1 MRRALIAAP
10 AAASGVRGGHPRPR
24 RHGDHPGSDRR
35 DHERRA
41 GGDRPEPFRISFQDR
56 SGRTLLREV
65 HNREPAGRPLPLT
78 RDPEP
83 FALEREPDNASY
95 SPLGFELG
103 RERRA
108 QWNAGF
114 WNGDMLFSRRYG
126 SAHFAHRVL
135 NAIPI
140 RRRRSAARCPPAR
153 GAGCSSGWS
162 RTWRARSACAPG
174 CATRPGVISMADSF
188 VAAPR

>member
-1 MRRALIAAP
+1 MTTSAGRAVIEP
-10 AAASGVRGGHPRPR
+10 A
-24 RHGDHPGSDRR
+24 
-35 DHERRA
+35 
-41 GGDRPEPFRISFQDR
+41 PFRIAFQDR

-65 HNREPAGRPLPLT
+65 PNREPAGRPLPLT

-114 WNGDMLFSRRYG
+114 WSGDMLFSRRYG

-135 NAIPI
+135 ERDPDPRAACRHGGVHEPAAPAASSAWSAGRAAARSACRARPRNGA
-140 RRRRSAARCPPAR
+140 RRDLDGGLVRGRSAARATT
-153 GAGCSSGWS
+153 A
-162 RTWRARSACAPG
+162 SAD
-174 CATRPGVISMADSF
+174 ATGP
-188 VAAPR
+188 